1 MNRLT
6 PNAQRHE
13 DCCPSCE
20 TELGWLL
27 DSRGDPQSFV
37 MITEQNAGLQEPGM
51 KPHYCNR
58 HVLAVGIRLLALVL
72 FSSFPAVADSARQR
86 PPAKPNVLF
95 LLADDLRP
103 DGIGALG
110 NPHVKTPNLDKL
122 VERGLIFD
130 HAYVFG
136 AHIGSVC
143 VPSRTMI
150 YTGCQL
156 YNHKGY
162 GSGKTTTFP
171 QAMKA
176 AGYATIR
183 SGKFGANPNDLCKT
197 FDVHLNGYNSANNAS
212 NLIAFIHE
220 HAGKQPMFLHMAS
233 NEPHDPQFA
242 PPEYYPRY
250 KAAELPLPVNFLP
263 QHPFDNG
270 EMIIRDEQ
278 TLSWPRTRESVT
290 GKLARYYASI
300 TYWDDHVG
308 RIIQAL
314 KDTGQYENTLII
326 IAGDNG
332 LSLGEHGLL
341 GKQNLYEFGGMHV
354 PLVFAGLGIPQGR
367 TDAFAYLMDIFPTV
381 CDLIGAKIPDGID
394 ARSLAPVINGK
405 ADKVRDYCFT
415 SYTDV
420 QRSIRDQRWKL
431 IRYPKINFSQL
442 FDLQN
447 DPHEMQNL
455 AVQSRYVEKL
465 RQMMALL
472 QQAQKQYGD
481 TCALTA
487 EHPAEAKWSPPIK
500 VVAVTPEKLPVDKT
514 TQ

>member
-1 MNRLT
+1 MISSEYNRIRNVRPVALKQ
-6 PNAQRHE
+6 PNCYRYALA
-13 DCCPSCE
+13 
-20 TELGWLL
+20 LGI
-27 DSRGDPQSFV
+27 G
-37 MITEQNAGLQEPGM
+37 
-51 KPHYCNR
+51 
-58 HVLAVGIRLLALVL
+58 LLALAML
-72 FSSFPAVADSARQR
+72 SSFPAMAESARELPR
-86 PPAKPNVLF
+86 AKPNVLF

-122 VERGLIFD
+122 VERGLIFN

-143 VPSRTMI
+143 LPSRTMI

-212 NLIAFIHE
+212 NLIAFIRE

-250 KAAELPLPVNFLP
+250 QAGDLPLPVNFLP

-278 TLSWPRTRESVT
+278 TLPWPRTRASVT
-290 GKLARYYASI
+290 GKLARYYAS
-300 TYWDDHVG
+300 TSYWDEHVG

-354 PLVFAGLGIPQGR
+354 PLVFVGPGIPKGK
-367 TDAFAYLMDIFPTV
+367 TDAFAYLMDILPTV
-381 CDLIGAKIPDGID
+381 CELIGEKIPAGID
-394 ARSLAPVINGK
+394 SQSLAPVISGK
-405 ADKVRDYCFT
+405 APKVRDYCFT

-442 FDLQN
+442 FDLQH

-455 AVQSRYVEKL
+455 AEQPRQAGKL
-465 RQMMALL
+465 KQMMALL
-472 QQAQKQYGD
+472 EQAQKQYGD
-481 TCALTA
+481 TCALTS
-487 EHPAEAKWSPPIK
+487 EHPGVVKWSPPIK
-500 VVAVTPEKLPVDKT
+500 VASTTSEKLPADKAT
-514 TQ
+514 P